1 MFRAYELKPLD
12 TVKSAQTAPRRVH
25 PVMLALQK
33 AAYETAIMENLEKQ
47 GLVQT
52 PELKEVALKK
62 GEIFCDL
69 YEKVYGQVPLRDEY
83 FEDVCRLAKAYETR
97 LNGDSGIELHSQAIL
112 PASIAP

>member
-1 MFRAYELKPLD
+1 MFRTYELKPLD
-12 TVKSAQTAPRRVH
+12 TMKNTQAAPRRVH
-25 PVMLALQK
+25 PIMLALQK

-52 PELKEVALKK
+52 PELKEVARNK
-62 GEIFCDL
+62 GQTFCDL
-69 YEKVYGQVPLRDEY
+69 YERVYGQAPLRDEY

-112 PASIAP
+112 SASIAP